1 MQIIHSAAAKSITV
15 VADSGLKVEVTAAST
30 LNFCQRK
37 DGGLTVWYD
46 GKSKRETV
54 RIDKTGVLMGRAT
67 KTTRRRKPKN

>member
-1 MQIIHSAAAKSITV
+1 MQIIHSPAAKSITV
-15 VADSGLKVEVTAAST
+15 VSDAGLKVEVTAAST

-54 RIDKTGVLMGRAT
+54 RIDKTGVLMGKVN
-67 KTTRRRKPKN
+67 KTTRRRKP